1 MREARSAAR
10 PSVGKSH
17 GASAKRCA
25 IYTRKSSEE
34 GLEQDFNSLHAQREA
49 CEAYIASQRHEGW
62 SLVPTLYDDGGY
74 SGGSMERPGLAALM
88 ADVDAG
94 RIDIVIV
101 YKVDRLTRSLADFA
115 KIVERF
121 DVRGISFVSVTQA
134 FNTTSSMGRLTL
146 NVLLSFA
153 QFEREVTAERIRDK
167 IAASKR
173 KGLWMG
179 GHVPLGYRVDHRK
192 LVIDEAE
199 AQQVRTIFDLYLKV
213 GSIPAL
219 KQELDRRETR
229 TRVRTRSDGSTFGGV
244 LFFTG
249 ALSALL
255 RNRAYIGEIIHKG
268 EHHAGEHEPIVDAAT
283 FEAVQQRLT
292 SQLVERSKRPSP
304 NGLLRGRIFDSRGN
318 RMSPSYTVKHGAR
331 YHYYISRALLENRKA
346 AAGSPPRA
354 SATAIDALVLNALQ
368 PRLGALPSGEAAKRE
383 LVLDMVERVDVHR
396 SQVIVTFAVHIPGA
410 DRIVALSWTPRQT
423 RPEKVIHQAA
433 KVGDEVAAPAPQHRA
448 NRERLIKAIVKARSW
463 LDDLITGRADD
474 LEAIAAREGKSG
486 RNIRMMIQL
495 AFLDPQIIEAAVDGR
510 LPDSIGATEIVRNL
524 PMGWSEQR
532 RLLGVCV

>member
-1 MREARSAAR
+1 MRDARSVAR
-10 PSVGKSH
+10 SNAGKPHGSVS
-17 GASAKRCA
+17 KRCA

-62 SLVPTLYDDGGY
+62 ALVPTHYDDGGY

-88 ADVDAG
+88 ADVEAG
-94 RIDIVIV
+94 RIDIVVV

-121 DVRGISFVSVTQA
+121 DARGISFVSVTQA

-179 GHVPLGYRVDHRK
+179 GHVPLGYRVENRK
-192 LVIDEAE
+192 LVIDQLEAE
-199 AQQVRTIFDLYLKV
+199 QVRTIFDLYLKL

-219 KQELDRRETR
+219 KEELDRREVR
-229 TRVRTRSDGSTFGGV
+229 TRVRARSDGSTFGGV

-268 EHHAGEHEPIVDAAT
+268 EHHAGEQEPIVDDAT
-283 FEAVQQRLT
+283 FEAVQQRLA
-292 SQLVERSKRPSP
+292 SQLVERTKRPSP
-304 NGLLRGRIFDSRGN
+304 NGLLSGLIFDSRGN

-331 YHYYISRALLENRKA
+331 YHYYISRALLENRRA
-346 AAGSPPRA
+346 EAGTLSRA
-354 SATAIDALVLNALQ
+354 SASAIDDLVLAAL
-368 PRLGALPSGEAAKRE
+368 RKRVGGLPPSDADERS
-383 LVLDMVERVDVHR
+383 LVLELVERVEVQR
-396 SQVIVTFAVHIPGA
+396 NQLIVTFASQTPGP
-410 DRIVALSWTPRQT
+410 DRIIALLWSPRQT
-423 RPEKVIHQAA
+423 KPEKIVHEAA
-433 KVGDEVAAPAPQHRA
+433 AASNKVAAAAPQQRA
-448 NRERLIKAIVKARSW
+448 NRERLIKVIFKARSW
-463 LDDLITGRADD
+463 LDELIAGRTESVD
-474 LEAIAAREGKSG
+474 AIAESEGKSS

-495 AFLDPQIIEAAVDGR
+495 AFLDPQIVEAVVDGR
-510 LPDSIGATEIVRNL
+510 LPASIGATEIVTDL
-524 PMGWSEQR
+524 PMAWHEQR
-532 RLLGVCV
+532 RLLGV

>member
-1 MREARSAAR
+1 MRSAR
-10 PSVGKSH
+10 PGERSGSGKPAGVG
-17 GASAKRCA
+17 GKRCA

-62 SLVPTLYDDGGY
+62 SLVPSHYDDGGY

-88 ADVDAG
+88 ADVEAG
-94 RIDIVIV
+94 RIDIVVV

-121 DVRGISFVSVTQA
+121 DAKGISFVSVTQA

-173 KGLWMG
+173 KGMWMG
-179 GHVPLGYRVDHRK
+179 GHVPLGYRVENRK
-192 LVIDEAE
+192 LVIDEVE
-199 AQQVRTIFDLYLKV
+199 VEQVRTIFDLYLKL

-219 KQELDRRETR
+219 KDELDRREMR

-268 EHHAGEHEPIVDAAT
+268 EHHAGEHEPIVDAAV
-283 FEAVQQRLT
+283 FEKVQQRLA
-292 SQLVERSKRPSP
+292 SQLVERTKRLSP
-304 NGLLRGRIFDSRGN
+304 NGLLRGLIFDSRGN

-346 AAGSPPRA
+346 EAGSPPRA
-354 SATAIDALVLNALQ
+354 SATAIDELV
-368 PRLGALPSGEAAKRE
+368 LGALRQRPGALPPDEPAQRE
-383 LVLDMVERVDVHR
+383 LVLELIERVEVNR
-396 SQVIVTFAVHIPGA
+396 SQLVITFASHTSQA
-410 DRIVALSWTPRQT
+410 DRVVALPWLQRQVK
-423 RPEKVIHQAA
+423 PEKVIHEAA
-433 KVGDEVAAPAPQHRA
+433 SVASEAAGAAPHQRRA
-448 NRERLIKAIVKARSW
+448 NRERLVKAIIKARSW
-463 LDDLITGRADD
+463 RDDLIAGRTDSV
-474 LEAIAAREGKSG
+474 EAIAESEGKSS

-495 AFLDPQIIEAAVDGR
+495 AFLDPWIVEAAADGR
-510 LPDSIGATEIVRNL
+510 LPDSIGATEIARDL
-524 PMGWSEQR
+524 PMAWQEQR
-532 RLLGVCV
+532 RLLGL

>member
-1 MREARSAAR
+1 MRSARRGER
-10 PSVGKSH
+10 PGFGKSQ
-17 GASAKRCA
+17 GAGAKRCA

-34 GLEQDFNSLHAQREA
+34 GLEQDFNSLRAQREA

-62 SLVPTLYDDGGY
+62 SLVPTHYDDGGY

-88 ADVDAG
+88 ADVEAG
-94 RIDIVIV
+94 RIDIVVV

-121 DVRGISFVSVTQA
+121 DARGISFVSVTQA

-179 GHVPLGYRVDHRK
+179 GHVPLGYRVENRK
-192 LVIDEAE
+192 LVIDDAE
-199 AQQVRTIFDLYLKV
+199 AKQVRTIFNLYLKL

-219 KQELDRRETR
+219 KEELDRHEMR

-268 EHHAGEHEPIVDAAT
+268 EHHAGEHDPIIDAAT
-283 FEAVQQRLT
+283 FEAVQQRLA
-292 SQLVERSKRPSP
+292 SQRVERTKRPSP
-304 NGLLRGRIFDSRGN
+304 NGLLRGLIFDSRGN

-331 YHYYISRALLENRKA
+331 YHYYISRTLLENRKA
-346 AAGSPPRA
+346 EAGSPPRA
-354 SATAIDALVLNALQ
+354 SATAIDDLVLGALRQ
-368 PRLGALPSGEAAKRE
+368 RLGALPPVEAAQRALALE
-383 LVLDMVERVDVHR
+383 TIERVEIHR
-396 SQVIVTFAVHIPGA
+396 SQVVITFAGHIAGA
-410 DRIVALSWTPRQT
+410 DRIVALPWEARQT
-423 RPEKVIHQAA
+423 KPEKLIHEALA
-433 KVGDEVAAPAPQHRA
+433 GVDDIPASPPHQQRF
-448 NRERLIKAIVKARSW
+448 NRQRLIQAIVKARSW
-463 LDDLITGRADD
+463 LDDLIAGRVDGVDA
-474 LEAIAAREGKSG
+474 LAARECKSS

-495 AFLDPQIIEAAVDGR
+495 AFLGPQIVEAAIDGR
-510 LPDSIGATEIVRNL
+510 LPDSIGATEIVRDL
-524 PMGWSEQR
+524 PMAWHEQR
-532 RLLGVCV
+532 RLLGV

>member
-1 MREARSAAR
+1 MRSAR
-10 PSVGKSH
+10 PAERSGSR
-17 GASAKRCA
+17 GPAGSGIKRCA

-34 GLEQDFNSLHAQREA
+34 GLEQDFNSLHAQRES

-62 SLVPTLYDDGGY
+62 SPVPTHYDDGGY
-74 SGGSMERPGLAALM
+74 SGGSMDRPGLVALM

-94 RIDIVIV
+94 CIDIVVV

-121 DVRGISFVSVTQA
+121 DARGISFVSVTQA

-179 GHVPLGYRVDHRK
+179 GHVPLGYRVLNRK
-192 LVIDEAE
+192 LVIDEVEAE
-199 AQQVRTIFDLYLKV
+199 QVRTIFSLYLEL
-213 GSIPAL
+213 GSIPLL
-219 KQELDRRETR
+219 KQELDRRDLR

-283 FEAVQQRLT
+283 FEAVQQRLA
-292 SQLVERSKRPSP
+292 SQLVERSRRPSP
-304 NGLLRGRIFDSRGN
+304 NGLLRGLIFDSRGN

-346 AAGSPPRA
+346 EAGSPPRA
-354 SATAIDALVLNALQ
+354 SATAIDDIV
-368 PRLGALPSGEAAKRE
+368 LGALRQHAGEIPSADAAQRE
-383 LVLDMVERVDVHR
+383 LVLEIIDRVEVHR
-396 SQVIVTFAVHIPGA
+396 DQIVITFAGHA
-410 DRIVALSWTPRQT
+410 AQRDRVIALPWTPRQAK
-423 RPEKVIHQAA
+423 PEKIIHEAIAA
-433 KVGDEVAAPAPQHRA
+433 AEGTTTAAPHQQQA
-448 NRERLIKAIVKARSW
+448 NRERLIKAIVKARAW
-463 LDDLITGRADD
+463 LDDLVTGRADGVD
-474 LEAIAAREGKSG
+474 ALAAREGKSS

-495 AFLDPQIIEAAVDGR
+495 AFLDPSIVEAVVEGR
-510 LPDSIGATEIVRNL
+510 LPATIGATEIVRDL
-524 PMGWSEQR
+524 PMAWTEQR
-532 RLLGVCV
+532 AVLGV

>member
-1 MREARSAAR
+1 MRSAR
-10 PSVGKSH
+10 QPERSGHSRQ
-17 GASAKRCA
+17 SAGTKRCA

-62 SLVPTLYDDGGY
+62 SLIPTHYDDGGY

-88 ADVDAG
+88 ADVDA
-94 RIDIVIV
+94 
-101 YKVDRLTRSLADFA
+101 

-121 DVRGISFVSVTQA
+121 DARNISFVSVTQA

-179 GHVPLGYRVDHRK
+179 GHVPLGYRVLNRK
-192 LVIDEAE
+192 LIIDEVEAE
-199 AQQVRTIFDLYLKV
+199 QVRMIFSLYLEL

-219 KQELDRRETR
+219 KQELDRREMR

-268 EHHAGEHEPIVDAAT
+268 EHHAGEHDPIVDAAT
-283 FEAVQQRLT
+283 FEAVQQRLA
-292 SQLVERSKRPSP
+292 SQLVERSRRPSQ
-304 NGLLRGRIFDSRGN
+304 NGLLRGLIFDSRGN

-331 YHYYISRALLENRKA
+331 YHYYISRALLENRKFE
-346 AAGSPPRA
+346 AGSAPRA
-354 SATAIDALVLNALQ
+354 SATAIDDIV
-368 PRLGALPSGEAAKRE
+368 LGALRHHAGEMPSTDAAQRE
-383 LVLDMVERVDVHR
+383 LVHERIERVEVHR
-396 SQVIVTFAVHIPGA
+396 DQVIITFAGHTSQR
-410 DRIVALSWTPRQT
+410 DRVIALPWTPRQAK
-423 RPEKVIHQAA
+423 PEKIIHEA
-433 KVGDEVAAPAPQHRA
+433 VAAAEGTTTAAPHQQQA
-448 NRERLIKAIVKARSW
+448 NRERLIKAIVKARAW
-463 LDDLITGRADD
+463 LDDLVTGRADGVD
-474 LEAIAAREGKSG
+474 ALAAREGKSS

-495 AFLDPQIIEAAVDGR
+495 AFLDPSIVEAVVEGR
-510 LPDSIGATEIVRNL
+510 LPATIGATEIVRDL
-524 PMGWSEQR
+524 PMAWTEQR
-532 RLLGVCV
+532 AVLGV

>member
-1 MREARSAAR
+1 MRDARSAAR
-10 PSVGKSH
+10 SGVGKPH

-62 SLVPTLYDDGGY
+62 SLVPNPYDDGGY
-74 SGGSMERPGLAALM
+74 SGGSMDRPGLAALM
-88 ADVDAG
+88 ADVDAR
-94 RIDIVIV
+94 RIDIVVV

-121 DVRGISFVSVTQA
+121 DARGISFVSVTQA

-179 GHVPLGYRVDHRK
+179 GHVPLGFRVLNRK

-199 AQQVRTIFDLYLKV
+199 AEQVRTIFQLYLEL

-219 KQELDRRETR
+219 KQELDRRAMR
-229 TRVRTRSDGSTFGGV
+229 TRVRARSDGSTYGGV

-255 RNRAYIGEIIHKG
+255 RNRAYVGEIIHKG
-268 EHHAGEHEPIVDAAT
+268 EHHAGEHEPIVEAAI
-283 FEAVQQRLT
+283 FEAVQQRLAA
-292 SQLVERSKRPSP
+292 QLVERSKRPSP
-304 NGLLRGRIFDSRGN
+304 NGLLRGMIFDSRGN
-318 RMSPSYTVKHGAR
+318 RMSPSYSVKYGAR

-346 AAGSPPRA
+346 EAGTPPRA
-354 SATAIDALVLNALQ
+354 SATVIDNLV
-368 PRLGALPSGEAAKRE
+368 LGALLERLGLLPPNEAGQRD
-383 LVLDMVERVDVHR
+383 LVLETIERIEIHGR
-396 SQVIVTFAVHIPGA
+396 QVIISFAGHIPGA
-410 DRIVALSWTPRQT
+410 DCIVALSWSPRQT
-423 RPEKVIHQAA
+423 KPEKVLHEAIAAGSEIATAPPHQ
-433 KVGDEVAAPAPQHRA
+433 QRF
-448 NRERLIKAIVKARSW
+448 NRVRLIQAIVKARAW
-463 LDDLITGRADD
+463 LDDLVTGRVDGIDA
-474 LEAIAAREGKSG
+474 LAAREGKSS

-495 AFLDPQIIEAAVDGR
+495 AFLDPKIVEAVVDGR
-510 LPDSIGATEIVRNL
+510 LPESIGATEIVRDL
-524 PMGWSEQR
+524 PMVWHEQR
-532 RLLGVCV
+532 QLLGV

>member
-1 MREARSAAR
+1 MRDARSVAR
-10 PSVGKSH
+10 SNVGKPH
-17 GASAKRCA
+17 GAGAKRCA

-62 SLVPTLYDDGGY
+62 SLVPTHYDDGGY

-88 ADVDAG
+88 ADVEAG
-94 RIDIVIV
+94 RIDIVVV

-121 DVRGISFVSVTQA
+121 DAKGISFVSVTQA

-179 GHVPLGYRVDHRK
+179 GHVPLGYRVENRK
-192 LVIDEAE
+192 LVIDDMEAE
-199 AQQVRTIFDLYLKV
+199 QVRTIFSLYLEL

-219 KQELDRRETR
+219 KEELDQREMR

-268 EHHAGEHEPIVDAAT
+268 EHHAGEHEPIVDAAIFDT
-283 FEAVQQRLT
+283 VQQRLA
-292 SQLVERSKRPSP
+292 SQLVERTKRPSP
-304 NGLLRGRIFDSRGN
+304 NGLLRGLIFDSRGN
-318 RMSPSYTVKHGAR
+318 RLSPSYTVKHGAR
-331 YHYYISRALLENRKA
+331 YHYYISRALLENRKSE
-346 AAGSPPRA
+346 AGSPPRA
-354 SATAIDALVLNALQ
+354 SASAIDDLV
-368 PRLGALPSGEAAKRE
+368 LGALRE
-383 LVLDMVERVDVHR
+383 RVGGLPPGDAEQRDLVLELVERVEVQR
-396 SQVIVTFAVHIPGA
+396 NQVIVTFASQTSGA
-410 DRIVALSWTPRQT
+410 DRIIALSWSPRQT
-423 RPEKVIHQAA
+423 RPDKIVHEAAAAGEKVA
-433 KVGDEVAAPAPQHRA
+433 DAAPQQCA

-463 LDDLITGRADD
+463 LDDLIAGRTESVD
-474 LEAIAAREGKSG
+474 AIAKSEVKSG
-486 RNIRMMIQL
+486 RNIRMMIKL
-495 AFLDPQIIEAAVDGR
+495 AFLDPQIVEAAVDGR
-510 LPDSIGATEIVRNL
+510 LPDSVGATEIVRDL
-524 PMGWSEQR
+524 PMAWHEQR
-532 RLLGVCV
+532 QLLGI

>member
-1 MREARSAAR
+1 MRSARQGERSGSRGPACA
-10 PSVGKSH
+10 GT
-17 GASAKRCA
+17 KRCA

-49 CEAYIASQRHEGW
+49 CEAYITSQRHEGW
-62 SLVPTLYDDGGY
+62 SLVPTHYDDGGY
-74 SGGSMERPGLAALM
+74 SGGSMDRPGLVALM

-94 RIDIVIV
+94 RIDIVVV

-121 DVRGISFVSVTQA
+121 DARGISFVSVTQA

-179 GHVPLGYRVDHRK
+179 GHVPLGYHVLNRK
-192 LVIDEAE
+192 LVIDEVEAE
-199 AQQVRTIFDLYLKV
+199 QVRTIFGLYLKL

-219 KQELDRRETR
+219 KEELDRRDMR
-229 TRVRTRSDGSTFGGV
+229 TRVRSRSDGSTYGGV

-268 EHHAGEHEPIVDAAT
+268 DHHAGEHEPIVDAAT
-283 FEAVQQRLT
+283 FEAVQQRLA
-292 SQLVERSKRPSP
+292 SQLIERTRRPSP
-304 NGLLRGRIFDSRGN
+304 NGLLRGQIFDSRGN

-346 AAGSPPRA
+346 EAGSPPRA
-354 SATAIDALVLNALQ
+354 SATAIDDIV
-368 PRLGALPSGEAAKRE
+368 LGALRQHAGEMPAADDERRE
-383 LVLDMVERVDVHR
+383 LVLELIERIEVQRDQIVITFAGHR
-396 SQVIVTFAVHIPGA
+396 SQR
-410 DRIVALSWTPRQT
+410 DRIVALPWTPRHAK
-423 RPEKVIHQAA
+423 PEKVIHEVIAA
-433 KVGDEVAAPAPQHRA
+433 TEGTTTAAPHQQQA
-448 NRERLIKAIVKARSW
+448 NRERLIKAIVKARAW
-463 LDDLITGRADD
+463 LNDLSTGRIESVDN
-474 LEAIAAREGKSG
+474 IARREGKSA

-495 AFLDPQIIEAAVDGR
+495 AFLDPSIIEAVVEGR
-510 LPDSIGATEIVRNL
+510 LPATIGATEIVRDL
-524 PMGWSEQR
+524 PMVWTEQR
-532 RLLGVCV
+532 SVLGV

>member
-1 MREARSAAR
+1 MRNARSVAR
-10 PSVGKSH
+10 SNVGKPH
-17 GASAKRCA
+17 GAGAKRCA

-34 GLEQDFNSLHAQREA
+34 GLEQDFNSLNAQREA

-62 SLVPTLYDDGGY
+62 SLVPTHYDDGGY

-88 ADVDAG
+88 ADVEAG
-94 RIDIVIV
+94 RIDIVVV

-121 DVRGISFVSVTQA
+121 DARGISFVSVTQA

-179 GHVPLGYRVDHRK
+179 GHVPLGYRVENRK
-192 LVIDEAE
+192 LIIDEVEAE
-199 AQQVRTIFDLYLKV
+199 QVRTIFDLYLRL

-219 KQELDRRETR
+219 KEELDRREMR
-229 TRVRTRSDGSTFGGV
+229 TRVRARSDGSTFGGV

-255 RNRAYIGEIIHKG
+255 RNRAYIGDIIHKG
-268 EHHAGEHEPIVDAAT
+268 EHHAGEHEPIVDEAI
-283 FEAVQQRLT
+283 FEAVQQRLA

-304 NGLLRGRIFDSRGN
+304 NGLLRGLIFDSRGN

-346 AAGSPPRA
+346 EAGTPPRA
-354 SATAIDALVLNALQ
+354 SAAMIDDLVLSALRQ
-368 PRLGALPSGEAAKRE
+368 RLGVLPPDDAGQR
-383 LVLDMVERVDVHR
+383 DMVLEAIERIEIHR
-396 SQVIVTFAVHIPGA
+396 SQIAITFAVHTPGA
-410 DRIVALSWTPRQT
+410 ERIVALPWSPRKT
-423 RPEKVIHQAA
+423 KPEKLIHEASAA
-433 KVGDEVAAPAPQHRA
+433 GNEIATASPHQQRF
-448 NRERLIKAIVKARSW
+448 NRVRLIQAIVKARAW
-463 LDDLITGRADD
+463 LDDLATGRVDGVDGLAT
-474 LEAIAAREGKSG
+474 REGKSS

-495 AFLDPQIIEAAVDGR
+495 AFLDPKIVEAVVDGR
-510 LPDSIGATEIVRNL
+510 LPECIGATEIVRDL
-524 PMGWSEQR
+524 PMAWHAQR
-532 RLLGVCV
+532 QLLGV